1 MNSLNKWAHYGSVI
15 WPKCIINV
23 NFIAWKSKFSQSNSS
38 LQLDQIPTWRQ
49 SKECPETRQ
58 WPSRSSRRRGCPPS
72 RKLGPR
78 PVLVQHRHPQVS
90 LLPRWPRS
98 LQHQQLRAPH
108 RSWSTRPFTDTFK
121 GVAMHR
127 QWLTRTAGYRILRRI
142 VWASRSRRWLWGNCC
157 RTRPARTTRSAS
169 GRTTQTLRS
178 SNNSIPDLRF
188 VLHFYRIHS
197 MVLIRGG
204 NLSKKCFIK
213 SFKTNYLTK
222 IRLAFYE
229 TKKLVLNEV
238 TKFNIILFMDKDK
251 PNVYRMKNYFTKLLQ
266 KIMHCSITESY
277 FLNCPWIKPAKKNM
291 FEKEFRFENG
301 T

>member
-1 MNSLNKWAHYGSVI
+1 
-15 WPKCIINV
+15 
-23 NFIAWKSKFSQSNSS
+23 
-38 LQLDQIPTWRQ
+38 
-49 SKECPETRQ
+49 
-58 WPSRSSRRRGCPPS
+58 
-72 RKLGPR
+72 
-78 PVLVQHRHPQVS
+78 
-90 LLPRWPRS
+90 
-98 LQHQQLRAPH
+98 
-108 RSWSTRPFTDTFK
+108 
-121 GVAMHR
+121 
-127 QWLTRTAGYRILRRI
+127 
-142 VWASRSRRWLWGNCC
+142 
-157 RTRPARTTRSAS
+157 
-169 GRTTQTLRS
+169 
-178 SNNSIPDLRF
+178 
-188 VLHFYRIHS
+188 